1 MKEVVEPLKQK
12 NLAIYDADRRTTG
25 ELLKKRER
33 KNNSLT
39 ESLGSFSF

>member
-12 NLAIYDADRRTTG
+12 NLAIHDAYRRTFG
-25 ELLKKRER
+25 KLLKKRGK